1 MATPTDTYELLQFNM
16 IRAHDT
22 FKLGYEKIVTLLAD
36 PPQNDIKNFLG
47 YCEAWA
53 LSVVDHHDSEE
64 LVVFPFLN
72 QKMDF
77 SREEE
82 QHKVIHDT
90 LEKLL
95 AIIQSAKEKPAQFKP
110 DEMRELMVNFKEPL
124 VVHLDEEVEHIS
136 ADKLREAQFQESEI
150 KTMIS
155 QLEAHAKSSGNPFL
169 QVPYMRS
176 HTPPEYKDSWPPM
189 PWFLRKV
196 MIPYMLAKRLFWH
209 D

>member
-1 MATPTDTYELLQFNM
+1 M
-16 IRAHDT
+16 IMS
-22 FKLGYEKIVTLLAD
+22 Y
-36 PPQNDIKNFLG
+36 Q
-47 YCEAWA
+47 
-53 LSVVDHHDSEE
+53 E

-124 VVHLDEEVEHIS
+124 VCRLLLKGQRPLTS
-136 ADKLREAQFQESEI
+136 ACYR
-150 KTMIS
+150 
-155 QLEAHAKSSGNPFL
+155 SSTWTRRLSIFRPTNCERL
-169 QVPYMRS
+169 NS
-176 HTPPEYKDSWPPM
+176 
-189 PWFLRKV
+189 RKV
-196 MIPYMLAKRLFWH
+196 KSRR
-209 D
+209 